1 MFVASQS
8 VSESEMLFE
17 VIFLQF
23 RILKDVI
30 CQSKGLN
37 MTLFFSYND
46 FELKDDLDLK
56 IRESGQL
63 NLRSFYFR
71 ALSFY
76 TEIVQ
81 EKAFSYT
88 F

>member
-1 MFVASQS
+1 
-8 VSESEMLFE
+8 
-17 VIFLQF
+17 
-23 RILKDVI
+23 
-30 CQSKGLN
+30 

-56 IRESGQL
+56 IRGSSQL
-63 NLRSFYFR
+63 NLRLFYFR

>member
-23 RILKDVI
+23 KILKDVI
-30 CQSKGLN
+30 CQSKSLN

-56 IRESGQL
+56 IQGSDQL

-81 EKAFSYT
+81 EKTFSYT